1 VEGNEKVAKKLS
13 RRQLA
18 YMAPA
23 GLLVS
28 AIPAQSAELSDQE
41 KANVELVNGFCA
53 AWASRDIDRPLRF
66 LSEDA
71 AYRMSETTPPVK
83 GHAGVIERLKTY
95 VDESERVEYRVLA
108 TFASGP
114 IVMNHRIDIY
124 ASKARP
130 LTWEGVGVFFI
141 QGGKIKEW
149 SDYTIRIQRSV

>member
-71 AYRMSETTPPVK
+71 
-83 GHAGVIERLKTY
+83 RLSH
-95 VDESERVEYRVLA
+95 E
-108 TFASGP
+108 
-114 IVMNHRIDIY
+114 
-124 ASKARP
+124 
-130 LTWEGVGVFFI
+130 
-141 QGGKIKEW
+141 
-149 SDYTIRIQRSV
+149 